1 MITLTG
7 GNIQDGRGNL
17 LNGFVTLQL
26 TQDAAI
32 LATPGQVVRAI
43 PLTFQFANGNLVGT
57 CKCYSNAELTPG
69 TQYQVSFADGNRS
82 RLGDPTLWQ
91 FTQAAGAT
99 VDIGTMI
106 STQPGITFPAPVVL
120 APGPG
125 QNQNIVQQA
134 GTSLNVNRFENIR
147 FADQFASLSAAIADL
162 GGSPGTVAI
171 TSALGISSNL
181 VVPST
186 CTLLFYK
193 GGILNIATATTVT
206 INSAVIAPED
216 AAIFSLTGTGAVAG
230 LSFTRPEW
238 FGGTTSA
245 AVTAAYNS
253 LSSNGGTI
261 KFRVGTYVSPWI
273 SLPTQITKTN
283 VELAGSGQPDYNSQT
298 APTALSG
305 GTILQGPVWVQSAPA
320 GPPANGFYIHDLGVD
335 GGSAVC
341 TALFAGVAQQGV
353 FLNNNFSGGSVDGP
367 AFIENVR
374 IINVTTLGQSTASA
388 VHSILIDNGDGAIIQ
403 NVKTFFNIYG
413 VVAKGQRY
421 TINGVYSRGHSSVGL
436 YIKSDSGFGI
446 AQDTNISNVHLAQAV
461 AAGDTAG
468 MLIDSQATQKA
479 QGVNITNFTARGT
492 ISGLSIAGTNTFTP
506 DVTLNGF
513 VIDSTTNT
521 AIALGGTFG
530 TARATISNGI
540 INSPAAGDGIALQNT
555 NVSDCLINN
564 VVITNVVAGNGIT
577 NSGTRTKVSNVQ
589 VITTSGF
596 GVFGSAGT
604 MSVEGLTGS
613 ANASGLLG
621 ATAAANLLGATKSS
635 FPNEIVAVDLTGQT
649 AAIGTTTLNPA
660 TLLAG
665 QYRLSWNAKITTA
678 AATSSTLGPMTV
690 TYTDPDG
697 VSISQAVNAMPN
709 GQVPAVGG
717 VTNNNTLT
725 ILIGVPI
732 MLNCK
737 AGTNVTYSFAYASN
751 AANTMAYNLHLR
763 LEAL

>member
-1 MITLTG
+1 MKTLSSSVAFQDEAGNALANGSLVLTLPYGVYEIAAG
-7 GNIQDGRGNL
+7 G
-17 LNGFVTLQL
+17 
-26 TQDAAI
+26 
-32 LATPGQVVRAI
+32 GQVVGQSLI
-43 PLTFQFANGNLVGT
+43 INLDATGKV
-57 CKCYSNAELTPG
+57 PG
-69 TQYQVSFADGNRS
+69 TPQIWASDELSPQTPYTVSICSAKNGLGEIASATWLIAGASPIDLSLMVNTSASPVSF
-82 RLGDPTLWQ
+82 P
-91 FTQAAGAT
+91 
-99 VDIGTMI
+99 
-106 STQPGITFPAPVVL
+106 QPVLL
-120 APGPG
+120 APSG
-125 QNQNIVQQA
+125 NQQIVQPT

-171 TSALGISSNL
+171 TSALAISSNL

-253 LSSNGGTI
+253 LSSSGGTI

-273 SLPTQITKTN
+273 SLTTQITKSN

-388 VHSILIDNGDGAIIQ
+388 VHSILIDNGDGSIIQ

-446 AQDTNISNVHLAQAV
+446 AQDTNISNVHLAQAA

-492 ISGLSIAGTNTFTP
+492 IYGLSIAGTNTFTP

-589 VITTSGF
+589 VITTSGWAVQ
-596 GVFGSAGT
+596 GIAGS
-604 MSVEGLTGS
+604 MSVSGLTGS
-613 ANASGLLG
+613 ANTSGLL
-621 ATAAANLLGATKSS
+621 ATTNLIPATDGPKSPLAGKD
-635 FPNEIVAVDLTGQT
+635 FLAQAVAQ
-649 AAIGTTTLNPA
+649 GTTTLYAVPA
-660 TLLAG
+660 TGEG
-665 QYRLSWNAKITTA
+665 QYRLSWNSKVTQA
-678 AATSSTLGPMTV
+678 ATTSSTLGGMTV
-690 TYTDPDG
+690 SYTDPDG
-697 VSISQAVNAMPN
+697 TVITQLVTEMAN
-709 GQVPAVGG
+709 GGFVVTGG
-717 VTNNNTLT
+717 VTNNNLVT
-725 ILIGVPI
+725 ILIGVPLL
-732 MLNCK
+732 LNCK
-737 AGTNVTYSFAYASN
+737 AGTNITFSFAYAS
-751 AANTMAYNLHLR
+751 AGATPMQYNLHLR